1 MEIVKLR
8 RYRERIG
15 SLQQSPISKSLVP
28 AREVARERERERE
41 VERERFILTAISN
54 TEVS

>member
-28 AREVARERERERE
+28 AREVERERERE